1 MIRPSLLRPCA
12 IVLVAALLL
21 LSAPQLPAYSVLT
34 HEQII
39 DLVWKSHFKRILQ
52 ARYPN
57 ATEDDL
63 RQAHA
68 YAYGGCLIQ
77 DMGYYPFG
85 NKFFSDLV
93 HYVYS
98 GEFVTALLDNAHD

>member
-1 MIRPSLLRPCA
+1 MIKLSLLRPCA
-12 IVLVAALLL
+12 TVLIAALLL
-21 LSAPQLPAYSVLT
+21 LSVPLAPAYSVLT

-39 DLVWKSHFKRILQ
+39 YLVWKTHLKRILQ

-68 YAYGGCLIQ
+68 YAYGGCLNQ
-77 DMGYYPFG
+77 DIGYYPFG
-85 NKFFSDLV
+85 NKLFTDLT
-93 HYVYS
+93 H
-98 GEFVTALLDNAHD
+98 